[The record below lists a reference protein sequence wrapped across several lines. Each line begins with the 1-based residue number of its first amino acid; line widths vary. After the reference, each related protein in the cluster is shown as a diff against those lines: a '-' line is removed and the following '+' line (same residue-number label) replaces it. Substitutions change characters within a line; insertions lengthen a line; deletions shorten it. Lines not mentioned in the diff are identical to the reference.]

1 MASFPCRIY
10 LEWTK
15 ASLRTDLPQNTR
27 EKLLLEVATTY
38 KIKTVVREKFNIFIF
53 IFPLCGMK
61 QMKQTVKHS
70 VVIEKGEV
78 LETFASNCSNFVRH
92 YFRNM

>member
-15 ASLRTDLPQNTR
+15 ASLRTDLPQKTR
-27 EKLLLEVATTY
+27 EKLLLEAATTY
-38 KIKTVVREKFNIFIF
+38 KIKTVFREKFNIFIF

-61 QMKQTVKHS
+61 QMKQTIKHS
-70 VVIEKGEV
+70 VVIEKEEV
-78 LETFASNCSNFVRH
+78 LEIFASNALNLVRR

>member
-1 MASFPCRIY
+1 
-10 LEWTK
+10 
-15 ASLRTDLPQNTR
+15 
-27 EKLLLEVATTY
+27 
-38 KIKTVVREKFNIFIF
+38 
-53 IFPLCGMK
+53 MK

-78 LETFASNCSNFVRH
+78 LETFASTFSNLVRH

>member
-1 MASFPCRIY
+1 MASFLCRIY

-27 EKLLLEVATTY
+27 GKLLLEIATTY
-38 KIKTVVREKFNIFIF
+38 KIKTVVREKFNILIF
-53 IFPLCGMK
+53 IFPLCGLK

-78 LETFASNCSNFVRH
+78 LETFASNSSNLVRH